1 MISLGFE
8 MAIAWQETW
17 QKAVS
22 AAATGC
28 DSVHFFWWQIESFMP
43 HPDTRHHWKELSSIP
58 FAPSLQVFTDF
69 DRIHPQASSF
79 PDWTVP
85 ALSDSP
91 HRRGAPIPWASWL
104 PFAGLFPVCP
114 RTLTIIS
121 RNSKPWLKGIWRG
134 ERGEELVCHDLRTW
148 TKKNSTLLSE
158 WQCPSTDLKMNA
170 TLNMAW
176 YWMWN
181 EEHIVESQ
189 NHRTDVSN

>member
-17 QKAVS
+17 LLTKGYVS

-28 DSVHFFWWQIESFMP
+28 DSAHFFWWQIESFMP
-43 HPDTRHHWKELSSIP
+43 HPDTRHLWKELSSIP

-91 HRRGAPIPWASWL
+91 HRRGAPIPWAFWL

-121 RNSKPWLKGIWRG
+121 KNSKQWLKGIWRG
-134 ERGEELVCHDLRTW
+134 ERGGQLVCHDLRMW
-148 TKKNSTLLSE
+148 TKKMPTLLSE
-158 WQCPSTDLKMNA
+158 WQCPSTDL
-170 TLNMAW
+170 
-176 YWMWN
+176 
-181 EEHIVESQ
+181 
-189 NHRTDVSN
+189 